1 MLLNIY
7 KDEVVPLP
15 TPEFYLP
22 VACDQL
28 ALYKEIIISELSYE
42 NVGEIECQTLHV
54 PIYVCLMQVG
64 TYLTLSDP
72 TIFLQ
77 ELGFS
82 LGGYEKNS

>member
-42 NVGEIECQTLHV
+42 NVGEIEC
-54 PIYVCLMQVG
+54 
-64 TYLTLSDP
+64 
-72 TIFLQ
+72 
-77 ELGFS
+77 
-82 LGGYEKNS
+82 